1 MPYGDSPANVAVHIC
16 HVSRPFASRLLLT
29 VSSVDHSADRVREKP
44 LHVYLIDVCSMCD
57 PFLGN
62 EVAGGKGA
70 DSLSFLL
77 SHPRVTAS
85 VAFCFLPH
93 FLQRT

>member
-1 MPYGDSPANVAVHIC
+1 MPYGDLPVNVAVHIRHFSKPC
-16 HVSRPFASRLLLT
+16 ASRLLLT

-44 LHVYLIDVCSMCD
+44 LHVYQIDVCSMCD

-62 EVAGGKGA
+62 EVAGEKGA
-70 DSLSFLL
+70 DSLFFSFLL
-77 SHPRVTAS
+77 SHRRVTAS
-85 VAFCFLPH
+85 AVLH